1 MHGRIHR
8 GRQGVQTPS
17 PILILI
23 DLFALEV
30 VILGHRAW
38 ADLKGR
44 TSGPDTLPPT
54 DSDRLVCARS
64 CDLSSSCMSGSIGED
79 RWYRPPTTY

>member
-23 DLFALEV
+23 DLLALKV

-44 TSGPDTLPPT
+44 TSGPDHLPQ
-54 DSDRLVCARS
+54 LILI
-64 CDLSSSCMSGSIGED
+64 DLFALEVVILGH
-79 RWYRPPTTY
+79 RA